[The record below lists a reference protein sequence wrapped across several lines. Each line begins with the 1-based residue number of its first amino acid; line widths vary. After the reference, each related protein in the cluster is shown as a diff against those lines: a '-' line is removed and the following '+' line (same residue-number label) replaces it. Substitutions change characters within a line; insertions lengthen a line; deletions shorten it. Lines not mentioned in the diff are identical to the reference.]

1 MKRRVAFV
9 DLVFSWPPNGGAD
22 ADLYHVMTGL
32 QREGVEV
39 RLFLLREEGSL
50 ERGVVHGVL
59 PFPVTPLPFPH
70 NRLNAEEVAR
80 RFRDAVAE
88 WGPDVVLLT
97 HGFCLKPHV
106 ARGLAEFPLVGRYY
120 AHELMCARDGF
131 RYRDGTP
138 CPNDFLRTPGI
149 CRDCAAE
156 SLRPEI
162 ASGEWRTWVSD
173 YVAAQAWRP
182 RHHETVTASLAA
194 FREIVVSNRVLRKE
208 LLPHHPAVTVIP
220 GGVNVDTIPRKGAER
235 GPSEKKIILMT
246 GRVEDPRKGL
256 GVLMAAGEL
265 LARRRDDFEI
275 HATHYDLLSGG
286 PPWYRPLGWMTHAEA
301 LALYQAADI
310 AAVPSLWREPFGL
323 VAVEAMAAGLP
334 VVASDTGGLSD
345 IVRPGETGLLVPPGD
360 AEALAAALE
369 TLLDDAGLRA
379 RMGAAGRIQAETEHD
394 WQAVIRRHYL
404 PLLERVADGRS

>member
-1 MKRRVAFV
+1 
-9 DLVFSWPPNGGAD
+9 
-22 ADLYHVMTGL
+22 
-32 QREGVEV
+32 
-39 RLFLLREEGSL
+39 EEGSQ
-50 ERGVVHGVL
+50 ERGVVHGML
-59 PFPVTPLPFPH
+59 PFPVTPLSFPH
-70 NRLNAEEVAR
+70 NRLNA
-80 RFRDAVAE
+80 DAVAARFREAVTE

-106 ARGLAEFPLVGRYY
+106 ARALAGFPLVGRYY

-131 RYRDGTP
+131 RHRDGAP
-138 CPNDFLRTPGI
+138 CPNDFLRTPGV

-194 FREIVVSNRVLRKE
+194 FREIVVSNRSLREE

-220 GGVNVDTIPRKGAER
+220 GGVNADTIPRKDPAR
-235 GPSEKKIILMT
+235 GGSGKRVILMT

-256 GVLMAAGEL
+256 GVLLAAGEL
-265 LARRRDDFEI
+265 LARKRDDFEI
-275 HATHYDLLSGG
+275 RATHFDLAAGG
-286 PPWYRPLGWMTHAEA
+286 PPWYRPLGWMSHAEA
-301 LALYQAADI
+301 LSLYQGADI
-310 AAVPSLWREPFGL
+310 AVVPSLWREPFGL

-345 IVRPGETGLLVPPGD
+345 IVLPGETGLLVPPGD
-360 AEALAAALE
+360 EGSLAAALE
-369 TLLDDAGLRA
+369 TLLDGDVLRA
-379 RMGAAGRIQAETEHD
+379 RLGAAGRARAEAEHD
-394 WQAVIRRHYL
+394 WQAVVRRHYL
-404 PLLERVADGRS
+404 PLVERTANGRT